1 MNTELFEAQNRLE
14 QLKFEKDTC
23 YEAFKAYA
31 VRTGN
36 LVSENDKLTGK
47 VKALESSVDN
57 YKEKLSLK
65 EKQAQQLAKEK
76 DALAKELETEAEN
89 HKKDKENL
97 AMKCAIGLKEAN
109 DSLNEAQEEISN
121 LWLREDDLERRI
133 KSQQE
138 KIESLEAEKKKYK
151 AMIGDFARESS
162 SLQGKISDLETDKA
176 ALENK
181 ICTEKGQ
188 LAESDELNNK
198 IEELGKEKESL
209 EAESNK
215 FRANIEE
222 LESKIKELER
232 NVEVES
238 NNNKS
243 LVQKVKKLNE
253 EKTALERVKGTKYEL
268 KLNKLVNTKLVTVYG
283 ASGSGITSVAVSI
296 MRELGKEKKK
306 VCYIDLDLVMPD
318 SDGFI
323 GVDPVLEDGK
333 TGLELC
339 ISGKLK
345 KSNIIKFGT
354 NGYIG
359 GVRSKEKGNWTKI
372 DFNFFFKKLDTLGFD
387 YIIVDAGEIGVDDK
401 SSTLISEVCA
411 ISDKSIAVFENDLV
425 RYKRFNEVV
434 KEYKI
439 KGMGVVNKCIS
450 SKVDKEVLSF
460 SEEMI
465 KIPFEVEL
473 YGKRESLSSGS
484 ISRARIKDL
493 VKKVM

>member
-1 MNTELFEAQNRLE
+1 MNTELFEAQNRIE
-14 QLKFEKDTC
+14 QLKFEKETC

-31 VRTGN
+31 VKTDN
-36 LVSENDKLTGK
+36 LVRENDKLNGK
-47 VKALESSVDN
+47 VQALESSVDN

-65 EKQAQQLAKEK
+65 EKQAQQLAKENETLTK
-76 DALAKELETEAEN
+76 KLETESESY
-89 HKKDKENL
+89 KKDLENL
-97 AMKCAIGLKEAN
+97 KMKCAIGLKEAD
-109 DSLNEAQEEISN
+109 DSLTEAEEEIGE
-121 LWLREDDLERRI
+121 LRLNEQQLGYKV

-138 KIESLEAEKKKYK
+138 TIEKLEAEKKKYK
-151 AMIGDFARESS
+151 TMIGDFARESS
-162 SLQGKISDLETDKA
+162 SLQGKINDLEIDKTE
-176 ALENK
+176 LESK
-181 ICTEKGQ
+181 LYTGKEQ
-188 LAESDELNNK
+188 LAESDGLNKK
-198 IEELGKEKESL
+198 IYELGKEKESL

-215 FRANIEE
+215 LKSNIEE

-232 NVEVES
+232 HVEVES

-243 LVQKVKKLNE
+243 LVQKVKKLGE
-253 EKTALERVKGTKYEL
+253 EKAALERVKGTKYEL
-268 KLNKLVNTKLVTVYG
+268 TLDKMVNTRLVTVYG
-283 ASGSGITSVAVSI
+283 ASGSGITSVAVSL
-296 MRELGKEKKK
+296 MKELGKEKKK
-306 VCYIDLDLVMPD
+306 VCYVDLDLVMPD

-323 GVDPVLEDGK
+323 GVDPVLSDGK

-339 ISGKLK
+339 INGKLK
-345 KSNIIKFGT
+345 KSDIIKFGT

-359 GVRSKEKGNWTKI
+359 GVRAKEKGNWTKI

-387 YIIVDAGEIGVDDK
+387 YVIVDAGEIGVDDK

-425 RYKRFNEVV
+425 RYKGFNEVA
-434 KEYKI
+434 KEHKI
-439 KGMGVVNKCIS
+439 KSMGVVNKCIS

-473 YGKRESLSSGS
+473 YGKRESLSGGS
-484 ISRARIKDL
+484 ISRARVKDL